1 MLLSVFNLNTII
13 SGIISLVLV
22 VLVVIGNVCLGYAAN
37 KTHG

>member
-13 SGIISLVLV
+13 SGIIGLV

>member
-13 SGIISLVLV
+13 SGISGLV
-22 VLVVIGNVCLGYAAN
+22 VLVVIGHVCLGYAAN